1 MVIYGYRINSIDMK
15 EVWNK
20 ITTVQK
26 NLNKIAFKLYH
37 EQLGK
42 EIAFLC
48 DNITLNVLSREDGI
62 SIYDSAVQILNQRI
76 DASQRARSNT
86 LYNYNVFAHIIPY
99 KEYTYIKIVSA
110 NQKLLKAFQ
119 IFEEY
124 SLSEMECK
132 DPKNKKKIIW
142 DEICSICTKK
152 EPFSI
157 NLSISNIDP
166 KKECIKYPS
175 ISERAEIIARYTKLY
190 EGRTDYQL
198 QSCSAPTEP
207 AEIQDFIISA
217 PEKPEKMYQLLV
229 SYLKNCREDEW
240 GIVDLTQEILEE
252 NKDKLLMWGAAKA
265 IHHNFYGGLLY
276 HTLSMVQEAYVTQK
290 ANKRLNNELLICG
303 TILHDIGKLRELTT
317 DEIGVSDY
325 TIEGRLIGHIVLADE
340 MILEKVFLAKQEGH
354 PYPSE
359 KVSMLRHMILS
370 HHGTTEWG
378 SPVAPAILE
387 AEVLHQIDYMDS
399 RLIQY
404 TDAYNKLEAGEMS
417 ERIYGLGSSVVRPGF
432 YKNS

>member
-1 MVIYGYRINSIDMK
+1 M
-15 EVWNK
+15 
-20 ITTVQK
+20 QK
-26 NLNKIAFKLYH
+26 RLHLN
-37 EQLGK
+37 
-42 EIAFLC
+42 
-48 DNITLNVLSREDGI
+48 
-62 SIYDSAVQILNQRI
+62 
-76 DASQRARSNT
+76 
-86 LYNYNVFAHIIPY
+86 
-99 KEYTYIKIVSA
+99 
-110 NQKLLKAFQ
+110 
-119 IFEEY
+119 
-124 SLSEMECK
+124 
-132 DPKNKKKIIW
+132 
-142 DEICSICTKK
+142 
-152 EPFSI
+152 
-157 NLSISNIDP
+157 
-166 KKECIKYPS
+166 
-175 ISERAEIIARYTKLY
+175 
-190 EGRTDYQL
+190 YQL

>member
-1 MVIYGYRINSIDMK
+1 
-15 EVWNK
+15 
-20 ITTVQK
+20 
-26 NLNKIAFKLYH
+26 
-37 EQLGK
+37 
-42 EIAFLC
+42 
-48 DNITLNVLSREDGI
+48 
-62 SIYDSAVQILNQRI
+62 
-76 DASQRARSNT
+76 
-86 LYNYNVFAHIIPY
+86 
-99 KEYTYIKIVSA
+99 
-110 NQKLLKAFQ
+110 
-119 IFEEY
+119 
-124 SLSEMECK
+124 
-132 DPKNKKKIIW
+132 
-142 DEICSICTKK
+142 
-152 EPFSI
+152 
-157 NLSISNIDP
+157 
-166 KKECIKYPS
+166 
-175 ISERAEIIARYTKLY
+175 
-190 EGRTDYQL
+190 
-198 QSCSAPTEP
+198 
-207 AEIQDFIISA
+207 
-217 PEKPEKMYQLLV
+217 MYQLLV

>member
-1 MVIYGYRINSIDMK
+1 MFHKYPER
-15 EVWNK
+15 
-20 ITTVQK
+20 
-26 NLNKIAFKLYH
+26 
-37 EQLGK
+37 
-42 EIAFLC
+42 
-48 DNITLNVLSREDGI
+48 TL
-62 SIYDSAVQILNQRI
+62 
-76 DASQRARSNT
+76 
-86 LYNYNVFAHIIPY
+86 
-99 KEYTYIKIVSA
+99 VSA
-110 NQKLLKAFQ
+110 TL
-119 IFEEY
+119 
-124 SLSEMECK
+124 
-132 DPKNKKKIIW
+132 
-142 DEICSICTKK
+142 
-152 EPFSI
+152 
-157 NLSISNIDP
+157 
-166 KKECIKYPS
+166 
-175 ISERAEIIARYTKLY
+175 YTKLY

-207 AEIQDFIISA
+207 VEIQDFIISA